1 MPAPQPAGGV
11 SLTAPRLASL
21 GLLSRSSEYQAR
33 TGAIG
38 RLAKWQCTHSIG
50 SAAANGK
57 ASFSC
62 ASAQHLSRLQKSYPM
77 AEKCPP
83 SIDLA

>member
-1 MPAPQPAGGV
+1 VHHAGSSAGGV

-33 TGAIG
+33 AGAIG
-38 RLAKWQCTHSIG
+38 RLAKWQRTHSIG

-57 ASFSC
+57 
-62 ASAQHLSRLQKSYPM
+62 L
-77 AEKCPP
+77 
-83 SIDLA
+83 

>member
-1 MPAPQPAGGV
+1 VHHAGSSAGGV

-33 TGAIG
+33 AGAIG
-38 RLAKWQCTHSIG
+38 RLAKWQRTHSIG

-57 ASFSC
+57 ASFRC
-62 ASAQHLSRLQKSYPM
+62 ASAQHLSRP
-77 AEKCPP
+77 AEIAPNG
-83 SIDLA
+83 